1 MTEQEKDKTVSNPVE
16 AVVMWISPD
25 DELPPLGQLVLVIT
39 KSSNMVSF
47 DNICDTGGWLKNS
60 YVNNP
65 KKHDVMWWMKI
76 PEKPQST

>member
-1 MTEQEKDKTVSNPVE
+1 MNEQDEQPTVSNPLE
-16 AVVMWISPD
+16 HVVMWINPD
-25 DELPPLGQLVLVIT
+25 DELPPLGELVLVRTTPGNI
-39 KSSNMVSF
+39 VSF